1 MVNMNTIIKDAISS
15 SPNKMISFAQFM
27 ELALYHPNYGYYM
40 REQTKIGKKGD
51 FITSSNISNVFAVLF
66 TNIFIDL
73 VEQQKVSPTI
83 VEIGGGSGRFAK
95 SVLEEWKERSP
106 QTYEQLT
113 YILIETSP
121 YHRELQRQLLI
132 NEQDK
137 VIQFEHLQQFI
148 ENHPFYQG
156 IVFTNELF
164 DAFPVEV
171 IEKRNEE
178 LHEVMVTLNDNNEIE
193 EYFVPLSNKEIIKYL
208 EEQNIELTN
217 GQRFEIPLQMKSFI
231 HELSS
236 TLEQAV
242 VYTVDYGYT
251 HKEWQH
257 PAHMRG
263 SLRGY
268 HRHQLINNPLLNPG
282 NMDITSHVH
291 LDAVKYYYR
300 KAGFTE
306 VAMLRQDQFL
316 LEAGILQYLQDNND
330 TNPFSEVSKRNRAIR
345 SLILDGGISS
355 YFHVIMMQKN
365 MDIAW
370 EKNYMC

>member
-95 SVLEEWKERSP
+95 LVLEEWKERSP

-137 VIQFEHLQQFI
+137 VIQFEHLQQFC

-178 LHEVMVTLNDNNEIE
+178 LHEVMVTLNDDNEIE

-231 HELSS
+231 HQLSS
-236 TLEQAV
+236 NLEQAV

-370 EKNYMC
+370 EKNDMC